1 MKIYFRID
9 KQYVETLFSLLCKQA
24 KKLCQHACK
33 KITARYHSVILPLL
47 IVTYVVYNDSNY
59 KTLSCI
65 VELYFII
72 TVSRFMFNLSQ
83 NIEYQ

>member
-1 MKIYFRID
+1 MSKPCFPCCVN
-9 KQYVETLFSLLCKQA
+9 KQKSCANTLA
-24 KKLCQHACK
+24 K

-47 IVTYVVYNDSNY
+47 IVMYVVYNDSNY